1 MLDRPRPPTGVGIN
15 LSTRTPLEQ
24 GLIAAIADHLPVGI
38 FVATAPSGAF
48 VYANDAFQEILGMG
62 PTNAQAGRYSPSY
75 GIHTHDGALYPEDR
89 LPFAR
94 ALREKASVTVDD
106 IVIHRG
112 DGTKV
117 FVRAFARPLA
127 DPHGV
132 ITHVIIAFI
141 DISEE
146 IRTRSRAVLA
156 EGHLQH
162 VLAHAPIILFAYDR
176 EGIVTLTEGRGLDS
190 LGFRPKELL
199 GRSVFELYANEPRV
213 RSHARRVLAG
223 EEFREVTQVG
233 PVVLETTFSPIRGA
247 NGEVEGAI
255 GVSLDVTERAKAQ
268 SRLVEAERL
277 ASMGTL
283 SATVAHEI
291 NNPLTYI
298 LGSLELA
305 ADRLSGPAAAST
317 MAREV
322 AGNVED
328 AREGADRV
336 RRIVRGLQAFARAD
350 DDRAEPT
357 DVIATLE
364 RALEMTDNAIRHRA
378 RLVRNLTRVPPV
390 LANDLRLGQVFV
402 NLLMNASQAIPEG
415 HADTNEIRVRS
426 SHDKEKAE
434 VIVAIEDTGSGIAP
448 DLQARIF
455 EPFFTTKPLGVGNG
469 LGLSICHGIVEGFG
483 GSIELESVVGRGT
496 TFRVR
501 LKESM
506 APPASG
512 VAKSP
517 NAPHRPLRRG
527 RLLIVDDDKKVARSL
542 ELLLQGDHDVEVS
555 TEPRAVAERI
565 LAGERFDVILCDLMM
580 PVMTGMDLHALVA
593 DHAPEQAQRFVF
605 VTGGAFT
612 PAADAFI
619 QRVENIVLQKP
630 YDLEKLQ
637 AALTVHLNR

>member
-1 MLDRPRPPTGVGIN
+1 MSP
-15 LSTRTPLEQ
+15 RTPLDHR
-24 GLIAAIADHLPVGI
+24 LIAAIADRLPVGI
-38 FVATAPSGAF
+38 FVVTAPSGTF
-48 VYANDAFQEILGMG
+48 VYANDAFQEILGMA
-62 PTNAQAGRYSPSY
+62 PSDAAQAGTYSPSY
-75 GIHTHDGALYPEDR
+75 GIHTPDGALYPEDR

-94 ALREKASVTVDD
+94 ALREKGSVTVDD
-106 IVIHRG
+106 LVIHRS
-112 DGTKV
+112 DGARV
-117 FVRAFARPLA
+117 FVRAFARPLT
-127 DPHGV
+127 DPAGV
-132 ITHVIIAFI
+132 ITHVVIAFI
-141 DISEE
+141 DITEE

-162 VLAHAPIILFAYDR
+162 LLAHAPIILFAYDR
-176 EGIVTLTEGRGLDS
+176 QGIVTLTEGRGLDS

-199 GRSVFELYANEPRV
+199 GRSVFELYANEPKFL
-213 RSHARRVLAG
+213 SHARRVLAG
-223 EEFREVTQVG
+223 EEFSNVTQVG
-233 PVVLETTFSPIRGA
+233 SVVLETTFSPIRA
-247 NGEVEGAI
+247 ATGEVDGAI
-255 GVSLDVTERAKAQ
+255 GVSIDVTERAKAQ

-305 ADRLSGPAAAST
+305 ASRLSGPAASSS

-336 RRIVRGLQAFARAD
+336 RRIVRGLQAFARGD
-350 DDRAEPT
+350 DDRTEPT
-357 DVIATLE
+357 DAVAVLE

-378 RLVRNLTRVPPV
+378 HLVRDLAPVPPV

-402 NLLMNASQAIPEG
+402 NLLMNASQAIAEG
-415 HADTNEIRVRS
+415 HADANEIRVRS
-426 SHDKEKAE
+426 SYDEKKGAV
-434 VIVAIEDTGSGIAP
+434 VIAIEDTGSGIAP

-501 LKESM
+501 LKQS
-506 APPASG
+506 
-512 VAKSP
+512 VAATPSAGAERP
-517 NAPHRPLRRG
+517 SAAHGPLRRG

-542 ELLLQGDHDVEVS
+542 ALLLHSDHDVEVS
-555 TEPRAVAERI
+555 TEPRAVADRV

-580 PVMTGMDLHALVA
+580 PKMTGMDLHALVTE
-593 DHAPEQAQRFVF
+593 HAPEQAKRFVF

-619 QRVENIVLQKP
+619 QRVENIVLHKP
-630 YDLEKLQ
+630 YDLERLQ
-637 AALTVHLNR
+637 AALAVHLNR